1 MTPAALTAPRA
12 PVAATPV
19 LRDGVFR
26 RSTYVDVGPAE
37 GQRWLQQQ
45 PVRLAFSGEL
55 RDEVGGGDVITAAKL
70 EAQVDEH
77 RELTWCVTVPPL
89 ADRDGVVEGLIGQ
102 RVGPGFRR
110 VVESVHVGPAHDPI
124 SVLLFDLPTA
134 ALISGYAEIRSR
146 TLAGIAPGDIVGPAV
161 LPYVE
166 EVCAGW
172 ASDGLMVSSIRLGAG
187 VPIQD
192 CPEAPALEDPWP
204 DVERL
209 RIGWL
214 RRRRRIDLGG
224 DAIDAMF
231 RDSYAESDGRE
242 TVLHEYSIVGRLEAD
257 GAVGALEATP
267 HVLPFAECPLAAD
280 NVARLRGTPGVQL
293 RATVRDELGGTAG
306 CTHLNDLLAA
316 IGDVLAARA

>member
-1 MTPAALTAPRA
+1 MTPAPRTAPRA

-19 LRDGVFR
+19 LREGVFR
-26 RSTYVDVGPAE
+26 RSTYVDVGPSE

-45 PVRLAFSGEL
+45 PVRLAFAGEL
-55 RDEVGGGDVITAAKL
+55 RDEVGGGDAVSAAKL
-70 EAQVDEH
+70 EARVDEH
-77 RELTWCVTVPPL
+77 RDLTWLVTVPSL
-89 ADRDGVVEGLIGQ
+89 ADGDGVVGGLIGQ

-110 VVESVHVGPAHDPI
+110 VVESVHVGPVHDPI
-124 SVLLFDLPTA
+124 RVLLFDLPTA

-146 TLAGIAPGDIVGPAV
+146 TLAGIAPGDIVGPEV

-172 ASDGLMVSSIRLGAG
+172 ASDGLMVSSIRRGEG

-204 DVERL
+204 GIAPL

-214 RRRRRIDLGG
+214 RRRRRIDLSEG
-224 DAIDAMF
+224 AIDAMF
-231 RDSYAESDGRE
+231 RDSYAEPDGRE
-242 TVLHEYSIVGRLEAD
+242 TVLHEYSVVGRLEAD
-257 GAVGALEATP
+257 GAIGALEATP
-267 HVLPFAECPLAAD
+267 RVLPFAECPLAAD
-280 NVARLRGTPGVQL
+280 NVARLRGTPGAQL
-293 RATVRDELGGTAG
+293 RSSVRDELGGTAG

-316 IGDVLAARA
+316 IGDAVAATA